1 MYVFPGA
8 NLQKTME
15 VAKESLQNSLYY
27 PFFWFLQV
35 FSLPF
40 KKNSVNLHTNLS
52 KAHGHTP

>member
-1 MYVFPGA
+1 MYVFTGA

-15 VAKESLQNSLYY
+15 VAKESLQNSHYY

-40 KKNSVNLHTNLS
+40 KKNSVNLHMNLC
-52 KAHGHTP
+52 